1 MDSKINQT
9 TNKINHIYLII
20 LLSLLS
26 SVAPMGVDTYLP
38 SIPDIAKSFDVSIH
52 KIELSLSI
60 FLIGFSIGQVFGGP
74 ISDRYGRKMSSVF
87 GLLGYALFS
96 FIIIFSSNIYELW
109 VYRFFEAFFGGIVVV
124 NAAAAVRDRFH
135 GAEAAKVF
143 SLIGMVRSF
152 APLLA
157 PVIGAFIIHFFTWE
171 AVFIFLTLYAL
182 VVAFFVYKDLEE
194 SYTYNKQ
201 NIMESFKL
209 VLSHRS
215 ALKAMLTLGF
225 SFGGFF
231 IIIAKT
237 SFIYIE
243 YFKIST
249 DYFPL
254 FFGVNFIIL
263 IFMIKVNLILLRKH
277 KPVWL
282 VKIALLVQVFSG
294 VLFVLTYENISIITI
309 MLILA
314 SYMSMM
320 AFIFG
325 NCMAL
330 TLEHFPKNAGVASGV
345 VGVLQFGLG
354 AIISSIALSFHSET
368 FLPIALSIS
377 IISFIAFLIMRT
389 YKE

>member
-1 MDSKINQT
+1 MKKS
-9 TNKINHIYLII
+9 INHIYLII
-20 LLSLLS
+20 LLSVLS

-38 SIPDIAKSFDVSIH
+38 SIPDIAKSFNVSIH

-74 ISDRYGRKMSSVF
+74 ISDKYGRKKSSIF

-96 FIIIFSSNIYELW
+96 FIIIFSTSIYELW
-109 VYRFFEAFFGGIVVV
+109 AYRFFEAFFGGIVVV

-143 SLIGMVRSF
+143 SLIGMVRSI

-157 PVIGAFIIHFFTWE
+157 PAIGAIIIHFYTWE
-171 AVFIFLTLYAL
+171 AVFIFLTIYAL
-182 VVAFFVYKDLEE
+182 IVAFFVYKDLEE
-194 SYTYNKQ
+194 SYTYTQQ
-201 NIMESFKL
+201 NVFESFKL
-209 VLSHRS
+209 VLSHKN

-243 YFKIST
+243 YFKIQT
-249 DYFPL
+249 DYFPF
-254 FFGVNFIIL
+254 FFGINFIIL
-263 IFMIKVNLILLRKH
+263 MAMIKVNVNLLKSIN
-277 KPVWL
+277 PINL
-282 VKIALLVQVFSG
+282 VKIALLVQVISG
-294 VLFVLTYENISIITI
+294 FLFVLNYENISLV
-309 MLILA
+309 LIVILIA

-377 IISFIAFLIMRT
+377 IISFVAFLIMRT
-389 YKE
+389 YKI

>member
-1 MDSKINQT
+1 MKKS
-9 TNKINHIYLII
+9 INHIYFII
-20 LLSLLS
+20 LLSVLS
-26 SVAPMGVDTYLP
+26 SVAPMGIDTYIP

-60 FLIGFSIGQVFGGP
+60 FLIGFSVGQVFGGP

-109 VYRFFEAFFGGIVVV
+109 VYRFLEAFFGGIVVV

-143 SLIGMVRSF
+143 SLIGMVRSL

-157 PVIGAFIIHFFTWE
+157 PAIGAFIIHFFTWE
-171 AVFIFLTLYAL
+171 AIFIFLTLYAL
-182 VVAFFVYKDLEE
+182 IVAFFVYKDLEE
-194 SYTYNKQ
+194 TYTYNKQ
-201 NIMESFKL
+201 NIFESFKL

-243 YFKIST
+243 YFKIPT

-254 FFGVNFIIL
+254 FFGINFIVL
-263 IFMIKVNLILLRKH
+263 MVMIKVNVNLLKNYD
-277 KPVWL
+277 PIWL
-282 VKIALLVQVFSG
+282 VKIALLVQIFSG
-294 VLFVLTYENISIITI
+294 ILFILTYENISIITI
-309 MLILA
+309 ILILA

-377 IISFIAFLIMRT
+377 IISFVAFLIIRT
-389 YKE
+389 YKI

>member
-1 MDSKINQT
+1 MRKP
-9 TNKINHIYLII
+9 INHIYLII
-20 LLSLLS
+20 LLSVLS

-38 SIPDIAKSFDVSIH
+38 SIPDIAKSFNVSIH

-96 FIIIFSSNIYELW
+96 FIIIFSSTIYELW
-109 VYRFFEAFFGGIVVV
+109 FYRFFEAFFGGIVVV

-143 SLIGMVRSF
+143 SLIGMVRSL

-157 PVIGAFIIHFFTWE
+157 PAIGAFIIHFFHWE
-171 AVFIFLTLYAL
+171 AIFAFLTFYAL
-182 VVAFFVYKDLEE
+182 VVAFFVYKNLEE

-201 NIMESFKL
+201 NIYESFKI
-209 VLSHRS
+209 VLSHKT

-243 YFKIST
+243 YFKISS

-263 IFMIKVNLILLRKH
+263 ILMIKVNVNLLK
-277 KPVWL
+277 KYEPIWL
-282 VKIALLVQVFSG
+282 VKVALLIQVFSG
-294 VLFVLTYENISIITI
+294 IFFVLTYENISIITI
-309 MLILA
+309 MIIIA

-345 VGVLQFGLG
+345 IGVLQFGLG

-377 IISFIAFLIMRT
+377 IISFVAFLVMRT
-389 YKE
+389 YKI

>member
-1 MDSKINQT
+1 
-9 TNKINHIYLII
+9 
-20 LLSLLS
+20 
-26 SVAPMGVDTYLP
+26 MGVDTYLP
-38 SIPDIAKSFDVSIH
+38 SIPDIAKSFNVSIH

-74 ISDRYGRKMSSVF
+74 ISDKYGRKKSSVF

-96 FIIIFSSNIYELW
+96 FIIIFSTNIYELW

-143 SLIGMVRSF
+143 SLIGMVRSL

-157 PVIGAFIIHFFTWE
+157 PAIGAFIIHFYSWE
-171 AVFIFLTLYAL
+171 AIFIFLTVYAL

-194 SYTYNKQ
+194 SYTYSEQ
-201 NIMESFKL
+201 NIIESFKS
-209 VLSHRS
+209 VLTHKT

-231 IIIAKT
+231 VIIAKT

-243 YFKIST
+243 YFKIQT
-249 DYFPL
+249 DYFPF
-254 FFGVNFIIL
+254 FFGINFIVL
-263 IFMIKVNLILLRKH
+263 MVMIKVNVNLLK
-277 KPVWL
+277 KINPISL
-282 VKIALLVQVFSG
+282 VKIALLVQVIAG
-294 VLFVLTYENISIITI
+294 ILFVLNYENISLVLIII
-309 MLILA
+309 LIA
-314 SYMSMM
+314 AYMSMM

-377 IISFIAFLIMRT
+377 IISFFAFLIMRT
-389 YKE
+389 YKI

>member
-1 MDSKINQT
+1 MK
-9 TNKINHIYLII
+9 KPINHIYLII
-20 LLSLLS
+20 LLSVLS

-74 ISDRYGRKMSSVF
+74 LSDRYGRKMSSVF

-96 FIIIFSSNIYELW
+96 FIIIFSSSIYELW
-109 VYRFFEAFFGGIVVV
+109 VYRFIEAFFGGIVVV

-143 SLIGMVRSF
+143 SLIGMVRSL

-157 PVIGAFIIHFFTWE
+157 PAIGAFIIHFFSWE

-182 VVAFFVYKDLEE
+182 IVTFFVYKDLEE
-194 SYTYNKQ
+194 SYTYSKQ
-201 NIMESFKL
+201 NILESFKL
-209 VLSHRS
+209 VLSHKN

-231 IIIAKT
+231 IIIAKS

-243 YFKIST
+243 HFKIST
-249 DYFPL
+249 DYFPF
-254 FFGVNFIIL
+254 FFGINFIIL
-263 IFMIKVNLILLRKH
+263 MLMIKVNVSLLKNS
-277 KPVWL
+277 KPSDL
-282 VKIALLVQVFSG
+282 VKIALLVQVISG
-294 VLFVLTYENISIITI
+294 VIFVLNYENISIV
-309 MLILA
+309 LIVILIA

-330 TLEHFPKNAGVASGV
+330 TLEHFPNNAGVASGV

-368 FLPIALSIS
+368 FFPIALSIS
-377 IISFIAFLIMRT
+377 IISFFAFLIMRM

>member
-1 MDSKINQT
+1 MKKS
-9 TNKINHIYLII
+9 INHLYLIV
-20 LLSLLS
+20 LLSILS

-38 SIPDIAKSFDVSIH
+38 SIPDIASSFSVSIE

-60 FLIGFSIGQVFGGP
+60 FLIGFSIGQIFGGP
-74 ISDRYGRKMSSVF
+74 ISDKYGRKMSSVY
-87 GLLGYALFS
+87 GLLGFAFFS
-96 FIIIFSSNIYELW
+96 FVIIFSTTIYELW
-109 VYRFFEAFFGGIVVV
+109 IFRFFEAFSGGIVVV

-152 APLLA
+152 APLVA
-157 PVIGAFIIHFFTWE
+157 PAIGAFIIHFYSWE

-182 VVAFFVYKDLEE
+182 IVAFFIYKDLEE
-194 SYTYNKQ
+194 SYTYTKQ
-201 NIMESFKL
+201 NVFESYKI
-209 VLSHRS
+209 VLSHKT
-215 ALKAMLTLGF
+215 ALKAMLTLGL

-249 DYFPL
+249 DYFPF
-254 FFGVNFIIL
+254 FFGINFIIL
-263 IFMIKVNLILLRKH
+263 MFMIKINVNLLKKH
-277 KPVWL
+277 SAVDL
-282 VKIALLVQVFSG
+282 VKGAVLVQIIAG
-294 VLFVLTYENISIITI
+294 GLFALNSSNISIILTMI
-309 MLILA
+309 LIA
-314 SYMSMM
+314 SYLSMM

-345 VGVLQFGLG
+345 VGVFQFGLG
-354 AIISSIALSFHSET
+354 AITSSIALSFHDGT
-368 FLPIALSIS
+368 FFPIGLSICLIS
-377 IISFIAFLIMRT
+377 IMAFFVIRT
-389 YKE
+389 YKNV

>member
-1 MDSKINQT
+1 MRKST
-9 TNKINHIYLII
+9 NHIYLII
-20 LLSLLS
+20 LLSVLS

-38 SIPDIAKSFDVSIH
+38 SIPDIAKSFNVSIH

-74 ISDRYGRKMSSVF
+74 ISDKYGRKKSSVF

-96 FIIIFSSNIYELW
+96 FIIIFSTNIYELW

-143 SLIGMVRSF
+143 SLIGMVRSL

-157 PVIGAFIIHFFTWE
+157 PAIGAFIIHFYSWE
-171 AVFIFLTLYAL
+171 AIFIFLTVYAL

-194 SYTYNKQ
+194 SYTYTKQ
-201 NIMESFKL
+201 NVIESFKM
-209 VLSHRS
+209 VLSHKVAIKS
-215 ALKAMLTLGF
+215 MLVLGF

-254 FFGVNFIIL
+254 FFGVNFIVL
-263 IFMIKVNLILLRKH
+263 MSMIKVNVHLLKTYN
-277 KPVWL
+277 PVQL
-282 VKIALLVQVFSG
+282 VKMAVSVQVISGALIALN
-294 VLFVLTYENISIITI
+294 YENISIVLTI
-309 MLILA
+309 ILLA

-345 VGVLQFGLG
+345 VGVVQFGLG
-354 AIISSIALSFHSET
+354 AIVSSIALSYHDGT
-368 FLPIALSIS
+368 FFPIGISVCFIS
-377 IISFIAFLIMRT
+377 ILAFLVIRN
-389 YKE
+389 YKNI